1 MVAEWQG
8 LWSLHLRRRYT
19 PAYFHSRF
27 ARGQA
32 LCLMCPSKKVR
43 LESSLAKDRSDSLSV
58 SSLFSS
64 LTLTT
69 LVPGRTSTV
78 AFVSFSVERPKIR
91 FFRNSS
97 IPPHP
102 PLVEY
107 SVQIHGARQT
117 SYPTCCPLHAHRCL
131 RHHFRRQRA
140 DELGNRQGLARCHQQ
155 MDMVGHQHVGV
166 SLAVVPLSRL
176 VQAIEVA
183 V

>member
-78 AFVSFSVERPKIR
+78 AFVSFSVERPRYVFSEIR
-91 FFRNSS
+91 AFHLTLLSLSPRRAEPRN
-97 IPPHP
+97 
-102 PLVEY
+102 
-107 SVQIHGARQT
+107 G
-117 SYPTCCPLHAHRCL
+117 
-131 RHHFRRQRA
+131 FRRIHKLA
-140 DELGNRQGLARCHQQ
+140 PFPGLKFLTKRTK
-155 MDMVGHQHVGV
+155 
-166 SLAVVPLSRL
+166 SSRSDPGRRR
-176 VQAIEVA
+176 
-183 V
+183 